1 MGMSFQIN
9 KFKLNNAP
17 NDVIFLMTQETL
29 DVKVID
35 GKTKRFDSQRKR
47 FRITYKTKSQ
57 EQ

>member
-1 MGMSFQIN
+1 
-9 KFKLNNAP
+9 
-17 NDVIFLMTQETL
+17 MTQETL

-57 EQ
+57 EQWPVRHAKEDK